1 MTIKE
6 LAMEYQEHLEMKDE
20 LAEQTKKNNK
30 TIEELKQKLAERMVD
45 EDMPQIGLGDYIYSL
60 SDITKYS
67 KKSDVDLQAAGI
79 DFFEVLREQGFGDLI
94 TETVNART
102 LQSSMK
108 NLVEER
114 GELPE
119 ELAEV
124 LNTYDTYDIKRR
136 KQVNKTLKKAK
147 KGA

>member
-6 LAMEYQEHLEMKDE
+6 LAMEYQKHLEIKDE
-20 LAEQTKKNNK
+20 LEEQTKKNNK
-30 TIEELKQKLAERMVD
+30 TIEALKQKLAEQMVD

-60 SDITKYS
+60 SDVTKYS
-67 KKSDVDLQAAGI
+67 KKSDADLQAAGI
-79 DFFEVLREQGFGDLI
+79 DFYEVLREQGFGDLI
-94 TETVNART
+94 KETVNART

-114 GELPE
+114 GKLPE